1 MNVTGG
7 FMSIKKILPV
17 LCFLFFITS
26 INAQAPLLIEGLDE
40 IVRFQTDLS
49 KLTGGVI
56 TFRSSPN
63 DYVGY
68 MGIHRARPGDVEIG
82 TTLGNA
88 GSVNIT
94 VHGDPKLTIKQDG
107 SVIIKTLQGLPD
119 SGPRPVTA
127 SPAGNLHANPSL
139 LSYTIPCTSL
149 IANDQDGEFTTIVN
163 PVGNVQ
169 FIQHTANTG
178 ELYAPIRLP
187 KNVTML
193 LATVYYVNLGTSSA
207 RFSILQEP
215 FTPAIDQSPINITG
229 IVSLPV
235 AGSFSGSSGIDMASK
250 VVTFNN
256 RLFPSNSLLG
266 IEINCSDCS
275 KLFIRSVKILYQY
288 Q

>member
-1 MNVTGG
+1 MSVTGD
-7 FMSIKKILPV
+7 FMNMKKILQL

-26 INAQAPLLIEGLDE
+26 TKAQAPLLVEGLDE

-49 KLTGGVI
+49 KLTGGII

-63 DYVGY
+63 DYIGY

-82 TTLGNA
+82 TTLGNT

-127 SPAGNLHANPSL
+127 HPAGNLDANPSL

-169 FIQHTANTG
+169 FIQHTANSG
-178 ELYAPIRLP
+178 ELFAPIRLP
-187 KNVTML
+187 NDVTIL
-193 LATVYYVNLGTSSA
+193 LATVYYVNHGASSA
-207 RFSILQEP
+207 GFSILKEP
-215 FTPAIDQSPINITG
+215 FTPAIDQSPINVTG
-229 IVSLPV
+229 FVSLPP
-235 AGSFSGSSGIDMASK
+235 AGSFSGSNGINMASK
-250 VVTFNN
+250 VVTLNN
-256 RLFPSNSLLG
+256 HLFSSDVLFG
-266 IEINCSDCS
+266 IEIYCSDCS